1 MANPDAFISFAA
13 MFGGF
18 FGFFVIMMACSMPE
32 TCSSL
37 EPYPPLPFL
46 PHSAPPGRI
55 RRMGEQ
61 KRRMGERKNVFSY
74 VFYRGS

>member
-32 TCSSL
+32 T
-37 EPYPPLPFL
+37 FL
-46 PHSAPPGRI
+46 KPIQTVNLGIKMLIGR
-55 RRMGEQ
+55 
-61 KRRMGERKNVFSY
+61 
-74 VFYRGS
+74 